1 MRAKNLMEIFLILT
15 FFIQTYL
22 LPVKAWQK
30 GHKNYS
36 RNKIDV
42 FLTFFFSLFLNFSP
56 FSWILDAFLPI
67 IQEKKKKKNTYLT
80 HGPLHNFRWVGQFN
94 LTWEAEQLCIPRVP
108 TQGEG
113 EHRVLC
119 LSCLVTPMSGRCRR
133 NYSPN
138 TLLFFPCNTEGV
150 SRP

>member
-1 MRAKNLMEIFLILT
+1 MEIFLILI

-67 IQEKKKKKNTYLT
+67 IQEKKKKEYLPNPWSPAQFQVGRAVQPDMRGWT
-80 HGPLHNFRWVGQFN
+80 ALH
-94 LTWEAEQLCIPRVP
+94 T
-108 TQGEG
+108 
-113 EHRVLC
+113 
-119 LSCLVTPMSGRCRR
+119 
-133 NYSPN
+133 
-138 TLLFFPCNTEGV
+138 
-150 SRP
+150 